1 MWPRW
6 CTMFLVNKNDQPKL
20 STLLEYL
27 QTHWNTPPA
36 CSASSLSYSSSTRD
50 WFCLFCICK
59 VEISLLAWYAVQIKE
74 TCFSEAISA
83 WKHIFIIL
91 GMFSFHWTKHLLKTF
106 HIFGKA
112 SLLVFSVVLL
122 NQARLPQPLVFI
134 LILILILIP
143 TLYKIR
149 TLLTGSFCTP

>member
-1 MWPRW
+1 MYHVPCELKWPAQIINFTW
-6 CTMFLVNKNDQPKL
+6 VPPNSLKHATCMFCKL
-20 STLLEYL
+20 SLILIFDMWL
-27 QTHWNTPPA
+27 I
-36 CSASSLSYSSSTRD
+36 L
-50 WFCLFCICK
+50 
-59 VEISLLAWYAVQIKE
+59 SLLHLQGRDFSAFIVWYVVQIKE

-91 GMFSFHWTKHLLKTF
+91 GIFSFHWTKHLLKTF

-112 SLLVFSVVLL
+112 SLLLFSVVLL

-149 TLLTGSFCTP
+149 TLLTGAFCTP